1 VNEQAQNSSEPP
13 GSGRPLNT
21 QPNSSSSIGSHIGS
35 DGNLHRGLKP
45 RHIQLIALGGIIGSC
60 YFLGTGAVV
69 SSIGPA
75 ACLAYVFGGLIIYL
89 TMLCMGELA
98 VAIPTSGS
106 FVNYASDFISP
117 SFACGVGWSYWIN
130 WIAYIPA
137 ECLAAGIIMHAFTGV
152 SSYLWAV
159 AFGLLITFINLSHVK
174 IFGEIEF
181 WLAIVKISAL
191 FGFTFLSIFIFF
203 GLIHGDQPS
212 HIIGAHYLYDN
223 KGLFPNGW
231 TAFLTGMVLLLVNY
245 QGSEIIGLAAG
256 ESQNPMQTIPRAI
269 KTVTLRILLIYIIPV
284 FFLVVIFPWQ
294 KAGLSQSVFADA
306 LSFYGL
312 KWAGIVISF
321 VTVSAAIS
329 CSNSGFYGTVR
340 AMLALSRKGMAPKAL
355 SKLNRHYMPQRAV
368 FLTLFG
374 VWGILLT
381 SYFFGDTSLY
391 LALLLVSGF
400 TGTLCWIGLCWA
412 QINFRRRLISRG
424 YSIKDL
430 KYKTPGSPYTG
441 ILAIVLMLACL
452 LFLFFAPDPTY
463 KIAFGIG
470 STSLILPIIVYKLF
484 SRFKPHW
491 IKPLQAPGEKPFI
504 GFDVLF
510 PPKDPQK

>member
-1 VNEQAQNSSEPP
+1 
-13 GSGRPLNT
+13 
-21 QPNSSSSIGSHIGS
+21 
-35 DGNLHRGLKP
+35 
-45 RHIQLIALGGIIGSC
+45 
-60 YFLGTGAVV
+60 
-69 SSIGPA
+69 
-75 ACLAYVFGGLIIYL
+75 
-89 TMLCMGELA
+89 
-98 VAIPTSGS
+98 
-106 FVNYASDFISP
+106 
-117 SFACGVGWSYWIN
+117 
-130 WIAYIPA
+130 
-137 ECLAAGIIMHAFTGV
+137 
-152 SSYLWAV
+152 
-159 AFGLLITFINLSHVK
+159 
-174 IFGEIEF
+174 
-181 WLAIVKISAL
+181 
-191 FGFTFLSIFIFF
+191 
-203 GLIHGDQPS
+203 
-212 HIIGAHYLYDN
+212 
-223 KGLFPNGW
+223 
-231 TAFLTGMVLLLVNY
+231 MVLLLVNY

-321 VTVSAAIS
+321 VTVTAAIS

-355 SKLNRHYMPQRAV
+355 SKLNNHYMPQRAV

-374 VWGILLT
+374 VWAILLT

-412 QINFRRRLISRG
+412 QINFRRRLKSRG

-430 KYKTPGSPYTG
+430 KYVTPGSPYTG
-441 ILAIVLMLACL
+441 MLAIFLMLCCL
-452 LFLFFAPDPTY
+452 IFLFFAPDPTY

-470 STSLILPIIVYKLF
+470 CTTLILPIIFYKLC
-484 SRFKPHW
+484 SKFKPHW
-491 IKPLQAPGEKPFI
+491 ITPIRHPGEKKFI
-504 GFDVLF
+504 GFDALF
-510 PPKDPQK
+510 PPKFPPKDHQE